1 MIHMNV
7 SVCPCI
13 ECQYWRGESAK
24 AIEVVQR
31 CTCPDI
37 DDDTGYDCVDGRVYG
52 PCESEYC
59 SGSCVYF
66 DECTCD
72 CHKR

>member
-24 AIEVVQR
+24 AIEVVEK
-31 CTCPDI
+31 CTCDEGDVYI
-37 DDDTGYDCVDGRVYG
+37 CVDGTIYG
-52 PCESEYC
+52 PCEYFEEC
-59 SGSCVYF
+59 NGGCEYF
-66 DECTCD
+66 DECTCH
-72 CHKR
+72 CHRP